1 MLEIGTYNGKNLG
14 IFGDNKR
21 IGAEILED
29 NSLSHL
35 DTVKA
40 IVNTKGYIRDLSIE
54 NDKLY
59 DDYED
64 KNLLIPIVAGVSIP
78 AIIYFVLKVTNID
91 SIYVG
96 ADCDFNNFV
105 MHNGNMLSFSE
116 FVSALTA
123 QASCIL
129 TPTAFVYFCKK
140 RNELIKKM
148 QDNSDY
154 ITYFQLVLGA
164 LRKHA
169 YNLGMKAD
177 YELGSTNNEKRVL
190 TPEKNIEK

>member
-1 MLEIGTYNGKNLG
+1 MLAIGSYNGKSLG

-29 NSLSHL
+29 NTLTPK
-35 DTVKA
+35 DTIKA
-40 IVNTKGYIRDLSIE
+40 IANTKGYIKNLSME

-64 KNLLIPIVAGVSIP
+64 KNLLIPIVAGVLVP
-78 AIIYFVLKVTNID
+78 AIIYLVLKATNID

-96 ADCDFNNFV
+96 SDCDLNNYV
-105 MHNGNMLSFSE
+105 IHNGNMLSFSE
-116 FVSALTA
+116 FVSSLTA

-129 TPTAFVYFCKK
+129 TPTAFIYFCKK
-140 RNELIKKM
+140 RNEIIKKI

-154 ITYFQLVLGA
+154 ITYYQLVLGA

-177 YELGSTNNEKRVL
+177 YELGSANNKKRVL
-190 TPEKNIEK
+190 TPEKNI